1 MKHLLV
7 FVSLAALP
15 ACSGRALSNSTAP
28 SASRPTFTVSG
39 VVSTLTPTGLVPI
52 AGVRVDFAG
61 GAGLVT
67 ELVTTTDTNGFY
79 TMKGVDATTTRVS
92 ASKAGYE
99 NSSQN
104 VTIGEDTRVDLR
116 LTPVG
121 TFTISGTVFELTAA
135 GRIPLEAD
143 LYCDSCG
150 EIGVGHTATKTDAN
164 GFYRFVGVFAGS
176 NPILVSKAGYQDPA
190 GQLIG
195 SGSAPWYSRQV
206 SVVGDTRLD
215 IELVRK

>member
-1 MKHLLV
+1 MT
-7 FVSLAALP
+7 P
-15 ACSGRALSNSTAP
+15 A
-28 SASRPTFTVSG
+28 G
-39 VVSTLTPTGLVPI
+39 VVPV
-52 AGVRVDFAG
+52 AGVRVDGQGDLGQF
-61 GAGLVT
+61 
-67 ELVTTTDTNGFY
+67 TTTDANGFY
-79 TMKGVDATTTRVS
+79 SIQVVSAVPTLVS
-92 ASKAGYE
+92 ASKAGYDAHRQ
-99 NSSQN
+99 SL
-104 VTIGEDTRVDLR
+104 TISEDTRLDIR
-116 LTPVG
+116 LTPVA

-150 EIGVGHTATKTDAN
+150 EIGVGHTATKTDTN

>member
-1 MKHLLV
+1 M
-7 FVSLAALP
+7 
-15 ACSGRALSNSTAP
+15 AP
-28 SASRPTFTVSG
+28 SVPPASQVTYTVSG
-39 VVSTLTPTGLVPI
+39 VVSALTPDGLKPVE
-52 AGVRVDFAG
+52 GVRVEETISRRSAM
-61 GAGLVT
+61 
-67 ELVTTTDTNGFY
+67 TDRNGFY
-79 TMKGVDATTTRVS
+79 LLAGLSAASNTFS
-92 ASKAGYE
+92 ASKFGYDTARAD
-99 NSSQN
+99 
-104 VTIGEDTRVDLR
+104 VTIHEDMGLDMR
-116 LTPVG
+116 LTPVA
-121 TFTISGTVFELTAA
+121 TFTISGMVFELTAA